1 MNQLENTALFFK
13 SLSEPV
19 RLRILNLLI
28 HAEHEICVC
37 DLMTVLEVPQ
47 SAISRHLAYLRKA
60 NLVNARR
67 EGVWMHYSISPTLNA
82 LSQSILQILKDHSS
96 MYLILA
102 EDLLKQSGNG
112 CCEQNIEL

>member
-1 MNQLENTALFFK
+1 MNQLESTAQFFK

-37 DLMTVLEVPQ
+37 DLMVVLEVPQ
-47 SAISRHLAYLRKA
+47 SVVSRHLAYLRKV

-67 EGVWMHYSISPTLNA
+67 EGVWMHYSISPTLDSLSKSVLQA
-82 LSQSILQILKDHSS
+82 LRDHSTLHS
-96 MYLILA
+96 ILA
-102 EDLLKQSGNG
+102 EDLLKQAGKS
-112 CCEQNIEL
+112 CC

>member
-1 MNQLENTALFFK
+1 MNQLESTALFFK

-37 DLMTVLEVPQ
+37 DLMLILDVPQ
-47 SAISRHLAYLRKA
+47 SVVSRHLAYLRKV

-67 EGVWMHYSISPTLNA
+67 EGVWMHYSISPSLDA
-82 LSQSILQILKDHSS
+82 LSLSVLQALKEHVSNHSVLS
-96 MYLILA
+96 
-102 EDLLKQSGNG
+102 EDLLKQAGKS
-112 CCEQNIEL
+112 CC

>member
-1 MNQLENTALFFK
+1 MNQLESTSLFFK

-37 DLMTVLEVPQ
+37 DLMDVLDVPQ
-47 SAISRHLAYLRKA
+47 SVVSRHLAYLRKA

-67 EGVWMHYSISPTLNA
+67 EGVWMHYSISPA
-82 LSQSILQILKDHSS
+82 LDVLSKSVLQSLKDHTTPRS
-96 MYLILA
+96 ILS
-102 EDLLKQSGNG
+102 EDLLKQAGKN
-112 CCEQNIEL
+112 CC

>member
-1 MNQLENTALFFK
+1 MNQLESTSLFFK

-37 DLMTVLEVPQ
+37 DLMVVLDVPQ
-47 SAISRHLAYLRKA
+47 SVVSRHLAYLRKA

-67 EGVWMHYSISPTLNA
+67 ESVWMHYSISPSLDTLSKSV
-82 LSQSILQILKDHSS
+82 LQSLKDHAPPHS
-96 MYLILA
+96 ILSK
-102 EDLLKQSGNG
+102 DLLKQAGKS
-112 CCEQNIEL
+112 CC

>member
-1 MNQLENTALFFK
+1 MNQLESTALLFK

-47 SAISRHLAYLRKA
+47 SVISRHLAYLRKA
-60 NLVNARR
+60 NLVSARR
-67 EGVWMHYSISPTLNA
+67 EGVWMHYSVSPVLNA
-82 LSQSILQILKDHSS
+82 LSKSVLQALQSYSQSNSILS
-96 MYLILA
+96 
-102 EDLLKQSGNG
+102 EDLLKYSGKS
-112 CCEQNIEL
+112 CC

>member
-19 RLRILNLLI
+19 RLRILSLLI

-37 DLMTVLEVPQ
+37 DLMVVLEVPQ
-47 SAISRHLAYLRKA
+47 SVISRHLAYLRKA

-67 EGVWMHYSISPTLNA
+67 EGVWMHYSITPALNA
-82 LSQSILQILKDHSS
+82 LPHSVLQALKDHSVS
-96 MYLILA
+96 NSILA
-102 EDLLKQSGNG
+102 EDLLKQAGKS
-112 CCEQNIEL
+112 CC